1 MSLPSKTAQQ
11 SLTIQ
16 THLVMPNDANQ
27 LQNLFGGQ
35 LMAWMDEVASI
46 TAFRHCGNV
55 AVTASINNV
64 SFTQPIPLGSYVILE
79 SKVSRAYNTSME
91 IYVDVYLETR
101 DGNRSKCNEG
111 IFLFVAMDEQ
121 LKPLP
126 VPELVPETDEEKSR
140 FASALRR
147 KQLSLVLAGRMKP
160 DDATELKELF
170 TSMNKA

>member
-1 MSLPSKTAQQ
+1 MGLSPKTSQQ
-11 SLTIQ
+11 SFTIQ

-91 IYVDVYLETR
+91 IYVDVFLETR
-101 DGNRSKCNEG
+101 DGVRSKCNEG
-111 IFLFVAMDEQ
+111 IFVFVAMDEN

-126 VPELVPETDEEKSR
+126 VPELIPQTDEEKTR
-140 FASALRR
+140 FVGALRR

-160 DDATELKELF
+160 DEATELKELF
-170 TSMNKA
+170 TSMNK

>member
-1 MSLPSKTAQQ
+1 MSLPAKSPRQ
-11 SLTIQ
+11 SFTIQ

-79 SKVSRAYNTSME
+79 SKVSRAFNTSME

-101 DGNRSKCNEG
+101 DGVRSKCNEG
-111 IFLFVAMDEQ
+111 IFVFVAMDET
-121 LKPLP
+121 LKPLQ
-126 VPELVPETDEEKSR
+126 VPELVPETDEEKIR
-140 FASALRR
+140 FVGALRR
-147 KQLSLVLAGRMKP
+147 KQLSLVLGGRMKP
-160 DDATELKELF
+160 NDATELKELF
-170 TSMNKA
+170 TSIIQ

>member
-1 MSLPSKTAQQ
+1 MSLKNKAPRE

-27 LQNLFGGQ
+27 LGNLFGGQ

-79 SKVSRAYNTSME
+79 SKVSRSFKTSME

-101 DGNRSKCNEG
+101 NGKRSKCNEA
-111 IFLFVAMDEQ
+111 IFLFVALDDEGN
-121 LKPLP
+121 KIE
-126 VPELVPETDEEKSR
+126 VPELIPETDEEVRR
-140 FASALRR
+140 FEGALRR
-147 KQLSLVLAGRMKP
+147 KQLSLILSGRLNP
-160 DDATELKELF
+160 DDALELKKLF
-170 TSMNKA
+170 VPITL

>member
-1 MSLPSKTAQQ
+1 MTQISKSPRE

-27 LQNLFGGQ
+27 LGNLFGGQ

-79 SKVSRAYNTSME
+79 SKVSRSFKTSME

-101 DGNRSKCNEG
+101 NGKRSKCNEA
-111 IFLFVAMDEQ
+111 IFLFVALDDEGN
-121 LKPLP
+121 KIE
-126 VPELVPETDEEKSR
+126 VPELTPETDEEIRR
-140 FASALRR
+140 FEGALRR
-147 KQLSLVLAGRMKP
+147 KQLSLILSGRLKP
-160 DDATELKELF
+160 DDALELKKLF
-170 TSMNKA
+170 VPITL

>member
-1 MSLPSKTAQQ
+1 MSLPAKSPRQ
-11 SLTIQ
+11 SFTIQ

-79 SKVSRAYNTSME
+79 SKVSRAFKTSME

-101 DGNRSKCNEG
+101 DGVRSKCNEG
-111 IFLFVAMDEQ
+111 IFVFVAMDET
-121 LKPLP
+121 LKPLL
-126 VPELVPETDEEKSR
+126 VPELVPETDEEKTR
-140 FASALRR
+140 FKGALRR
-147 KQLSLVLAGRMKP
+147 KQLSLVLGGRMKA

-170 TSMNKA
+170 TSISQ

>member
-1 MSLPSKTAQQ
+1 MTQISKSPRE

-27 LQNLFGGQ
+27 LGNLFGGQ

-79 SKVSRAYNTSME
+79 SKVSRSFKTSME

-101 DGNRSKCNEG
+101 NGKRSKCNEA
-111 IFLFVAMDEQ
+111 IFLFVALDDEGN
-121 LKPLP
+121 KIE
-126 VPELVPETDEEKSR
+126 VPELTPETDEEIRR
-140 FASALRR
+140 FEGALRR
-147 KQLSLVLAGRMKP
+147 KQLSLILSGRLKP
-160 DDATELKELF
+160 DDAAELKKLF
-170 TSMNKA
+170 VPITL